1 MGGSDVCLQKDDIY
15 KVTIPRQIIE
25 IKSYS
30 SSAMHHTRSTY
41 GKQLRNSSLTIKNG
55 RKVSKWKKK
64 NENSTETKRIHQK
77 VPYEQIQDILYVK
90 GWLHKIT

>member
-15 KVTIPRQIIE
+15 KVTIPQQIIE

-30 SSAMHHTRSTY
+30 SSAIYHTRSAY
-41 GKQLRNSSLTIKNG
+41 GKQLRNSSLTIK
-55 RKVSKWKKK
+55 KWQKSVKMKEKK
-64 NENSTETKRIHQK
+64 NENSSETKRIHQK

-90 GWLHKIT
+90 G